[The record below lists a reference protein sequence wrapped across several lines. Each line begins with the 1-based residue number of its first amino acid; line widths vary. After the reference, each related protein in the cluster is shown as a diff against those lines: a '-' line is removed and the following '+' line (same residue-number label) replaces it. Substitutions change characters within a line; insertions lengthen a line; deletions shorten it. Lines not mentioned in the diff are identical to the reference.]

1 MCGVQLK
8 DRTRSMVGAK
18 CGVQLKDRKIHGG
31 SNVWSTAQRQKDP
44 LWEQCVEF
52 SSKTERDL
60 WWEQSVEC
68 SSKTERSMVG
78 AMCGVQLKDRKI
90 HCGNNVWSLAQRQKD
105 IYGGNK
111 VWSAA
116 QRQKDP
122 WWEQCVEFS
131 SKTERSIV
139 GVM

>member
-8 DRTRSMVGAK
+8 DRK
-18 CGVQLKDRKIHGG
+18 NHGG
-31 SNVWSTAQRQKDP
+31 SNVWRTAQRQKDP
-44 LWEQCVEF
+44 WSEQSVENSSKTERSMVGAMCGEQLKDIKIHRGSNVWSSAQRHKDPWWEQCVEF

-90 HCGNNVWSLAQRQKD
+90 HGGSNVWRT
-105 IYGGNK
+105 
-111 VWSAA
+111 A

-122 WWEQCVEFS
+122 W
-131 SKTERSIV
+131 
-139 GVM
+139 